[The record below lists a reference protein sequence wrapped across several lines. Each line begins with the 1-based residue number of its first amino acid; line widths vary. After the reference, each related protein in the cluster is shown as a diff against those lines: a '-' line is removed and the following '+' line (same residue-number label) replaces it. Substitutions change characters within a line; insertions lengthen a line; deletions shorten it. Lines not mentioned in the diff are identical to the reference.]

1 MSKAFTKE
9 SDEGPFDEV
18 IPEPKDLL
26 PPGAKNYVTP
36 EGAAALRAE
45 LKRLEEVL
53 RPQMVGGKG
62 GGKKVRSASNIHLR
76 RTAAVEGKSLSPKT
90 RLAAIDRRIQFF
102 RDRVANMA
110 VIDPKSQDQDSVHFG
125 ATVTVADAEGNERIY
140 KIVGV
145 DESEPSKGRVSFI
158 SPIGKALISAREGD
172 RVRLE
177 LPDGTIELEVLEIE
191 YV

>member
-9 SDEGPFDEV
+9 SDEGPLDE
-18 IPEPKDLL
+18 IIAEPKDLL

-36 EGAAALRAE
+36 EGAEALRAE
-45 LKRLEEVL
+45 LKRLEQVV
-53 RPQMVGGKG
+53 RPQVVGAKG
-62 GGKKVRSASNIHLR
+62 GGKKASSVKGS
-76 RTAAVEGKSLSPKT
+76 VEGKSLSPKA

-102 RDRVANMA
+102 RERVANM
-110 VIDPKSQDQDSVHFG
+110 VVVDPKTQDQDSVHFG
-125 ATVTVADAEGNERIY
+125 ATVTVADAEGNEKIY

-158 SPIGKALISAREGD
+158 SPIGNALISAREGD
-172 RVRLE
+172 AVRVD

-191 YV
+191 YL

>member
-36 EGAAALRAE
+36 EGADALRAE
-45 LKRLEEVL
+45 LKRLEEVV
-53 RPQMVGGKG
+53 RPQVVGAKG
-62 GGKKVRSASNIHLR
+62 GGKKASS
-76 RTAAVEGKSLSPKT
+76 AVEGKSLSPKT
-90 RLAAIDRRIQFF
+90 RLAAIDRRIQFL

-110 VIDPKSQDQDSVHFG
+110 VVDPKSQDQDSVHFG
-125 ATVTVADAEGNERIY
+125 ATVTVADTEGNERIY

-172 RVRLE
+172 AVRIE

>member
-18 IPEPKDLL
+18 IAEPKDLL

-36 EGAAALRAE
+36 EGAEALRAE
-45 LKRLEEVL
+45 LKQLEEVV
-53 RPQMVGGKG
+53 RPQIVGAKG
-62 GGKKVRSASNIHLR
+62 GSKKASS
-76 RTAAVEGKSLSPKT
+76 AVEGKSLSPKA

-102 RDRVANMA
+102 RERVANM
-110 VIDPKSQDQDSVHFG
+110 VVVDPKSQDQDSVHFG

-158 SPIGKALISAREGD
+158 SPIGNALISAREGD
-172 RVRLE
+172 AVLVD

>member
-18 IPEPKDLL
+18 IAEPKDLL

-36 EGAAALRAE
+36 EGAVALRAE
-45 LKRLEEVL
+45 LKRLEEVV
-53 RPQMVGGKG
+53 RPQVVGGKG
-62 GGKKVRSASNIHLR
+62 RSKKAPSA
-76 RTAAVEGKSLSPKT
+76 AEGKSLSPKA

-102 RDRVANMA
+102 RERVANM
-110 VIDPKSQDQDSVHFG
+110 VVVDPKSQDQDSVHFG

-145 DESEPSKGRVSFI
+145 DESDPSKGRVSFI
-158 SPIGKALISAREGD
+158 SPIGNALISAREGD
-172 RVRLE
+172 AVRID

>member
-36 EGAAALRAE
+36 EGADALRAE
-45 LKRLEEVL
+45 LKRLEEVV
-53 RPQMVGGKG
+53 RPQVVGAKG
-62 GGKKVRSASNIHLR
+62 GGKKASS
-76 RTAAVEGKSLSPKT
+76 AVEGKSLSPKT
-90 RLAAIDRRIQFF
+90 RLAAIDRRIQFL

-110 VIDPKSQDQDSVHFG
+110 VVDPKSQDQDSVHFG
-125 ATVTVADAEGNERIY
+125 ATVTVADTEGNERIY

-145 DESEPSKGRVSFI
+145 DESEPSKGRISFI

-172 RVRLE
+172 AVRIE

>member
-9 SDEGPFDEV
+9 SDEGPLDE
-18 IPEPKDLL
+18 IIAEPKDLL

-36 EGAAALRAE
+36 EGAEALRAE
-45 LKRLEEVL
+45 LKRLEQVV
-53 RPQMVGGKG
+53 RPQVVGAKG
-62 GGKKVRSASNIHLR
+62 GGKKASSVKG
-76 RTAAVEGKSLSPKT
+76 AVEGKSLSPKA

-102 RDRVANMA
+102 RERVANM
-110 VIDPKSQDQDSVHFG
+110 VVVDPKTQDQDSVHFG
-125 ATVTVADAEGNERIY
+125 ATVTVADAEGNEKIY

-158 SPIGKALISAREGD
+158 SPIGNALISAREGD
-172 RVRLE
+172 AVRVD

-191 YV
+191 YL

>member
-9 SDEGPFDEV
+9 SDEGPSDEV

-45 LKRLEEVL
+45 LKRLEEVV
-53 RPQMVGGKG
+53 RPQMVGAKG
-62 GGKKVRSASNIHLR
+62 GGKKASS
-76 RTAAVEGKSLSPKT
+76 AVEGKSLSPKT

-110 VIDPKSQDQDSVHFG
+110 VVDPKSQDQDSVHFG

-172 RVRLE
+172 SVRVE

>member
-36 EGAAALRAE
+36 EGADALRAE
-45 LKRLEEVL
+45 LKRLEEVV
-53 RPQMVGGKG
+53 RPQVVGAKS
-62 GGKKVRSASNIHLR
+62 GGKKASSV
-76 RTAAVEGKSLSPKT
+76 VEGKSLSPKT

-110 VIDPKSQDQDSVHFG
+110 VVDPKSQDQDSVHFG

-172 RVRLE
+172 AVRIE

>member
-36 EGAAALRAE
+36 EGAEALRAE
-45 LKRLEEVL
+45 LKRLEEVV
-53 RPQMVGGKG
+53 RPQMVRAKG
-62 GGKKVRSASNIHLR
+62 GGKKASS
-76 RTAAVEGKSLSPKT
+76 AVEGKSLSPKT

-102 RDRVANMA
+102 RNRVANMA
-110 VIDPKSQDQDSVHFG
+110 VVDPKSQDQDSVHFG
-125 ATVTVADAEGNERIY
+125 ATVTVADAEGNEKIY

-172 RVRLE
+172 CVRLD

>member
-36 EGAAALRAE
+36 EGAEALRAE
-45 LKRLEEVL
+45 LKRLEEVV
-53 RPQMVGGKG
+53 RPQMVRAKR
-62 GGKKVRSASNIHLR
+62 GGKKASS
-76 RTAAVEGKSLSPKT
+76 AVEGKSLSPET
-90 RLAAIDRRIQFF
+90 RLAAIDRRIRFF

-110 VIDPKSQDQDSVHFG
+110 IVDPKSQDQDSVHFG

-172 RVRLE
+172 SVRIE

>member
-9 SDEGPFDEV
+9 SDEGSFDEV

-26 PPGAKNYVTP
+26 PPGVKNYVTP
-36 EGAAALRAE
+36 EGAEALRAE
-45 LKRLEEVL
+45 LKRLEEVV
-53 RPQMVGGKG
+53 RPQAVQAKKGKKTAAPVGG
-62 GGKKVRSASNIHLR
+62 
-76 RTAAVEGKSLSPKT
+76 ESLSPKT
-90 RLAAIDRRIQFF
+90 RLAAIDRRILFL
-102 RDRVANMA
+102 RDRVGNM
-110 VIDPKSQDQDSVHFG
+110 VVVDPKSQEQDSVHFG
-125 ATVTVADAEGNERIY
+125 ATVSVADVDGNERVY

-145 DESEPSKGRVSFI
+145 DESDPSQGRISFI

-172 RVRLE
+172 AVRLE